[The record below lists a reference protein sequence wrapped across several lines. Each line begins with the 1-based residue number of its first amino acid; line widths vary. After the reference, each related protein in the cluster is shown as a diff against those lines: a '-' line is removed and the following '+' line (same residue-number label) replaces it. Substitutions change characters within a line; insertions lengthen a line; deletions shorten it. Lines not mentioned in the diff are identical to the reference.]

1 MVIKLKGLILLF
13 LMLASAP
20 VYADDFQD
28 GQNAYR
34 RGEYRVAFEK
44 FKSLAQEGN
53 PQAQWLLSGLYARGM
68 GVARDYVEA
77 LMWSAIAGANGVE
90 IAIIGRD
97 MLQKQMAPNQVN
109 DAYKQ
114 AREWMKEFNKN

>member
-1 MVIKLKGLILLF
+1 
-13 LMLASAP
+13 MLASAP

>member
-1 MVIKLKGLILLF
+1 MIKLKGLVFLF
-13 LMLASAP
+13 LILASAP

-34 RGEYRVAFEK
+34 RGDYRIAFEK
-44 FKSLAQEGN
+44 FNSLAEQGN

-77 LMWSAIAGANGVE
+77 LKWSAISGANGVK

-97 MLQKQMAPNQVN
+97 MLQKQMASGQINE
-109 DAYKQ
+109 AYAL
-114 AREWMKEFNKN
+114 AREWMREFNNK